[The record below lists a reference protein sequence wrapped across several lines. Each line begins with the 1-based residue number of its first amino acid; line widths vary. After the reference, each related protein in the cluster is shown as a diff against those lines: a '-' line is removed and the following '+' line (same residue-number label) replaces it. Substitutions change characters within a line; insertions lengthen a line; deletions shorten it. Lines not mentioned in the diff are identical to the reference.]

1 MPGVRV
7 MHYVNQFFAGIGSE
21 DKADVTVGSIA
32 GPVGPGK
39 PLQQLLGDA
48 AEIVVTSYC
57 GDDYFANH
65 IEASVAAVADLARQ
79 HKIDLLIAG
88 PAFTSGRYGFA
99 CAEVCHGVSAALGI
113 DCVTAMHPENPGVET
128 YKQYKDRRVY
138 AFPTSEIASG
148 MRDALARMASFSQ
161 KLIAKSPLARPHEEG
176 YIPRGFRV
184 DTFKSQNG
192 AQRAVQ
198 MILDKIGGR
207 PFVSEI
213 PVETLDA
220 IPAAPR
226 IADTKR
232 ACIALIT
239 TAGIIPPANPDG
251 FRGFQ
256 NIRWGKYSIE
266 KDNSMRDREWD
277 VLHGGYNTEF
287 MKKNP
292 NWGVPLDA
300 CRVMITEGLFSRLH
314 GDFYC
319 TPGARGLLSIMHRLG
334 REMALEMQAGGV
346 DGVLLVST

>member
-1 MPGVRV
+1 MPGIRA

-21 DKADVTVGSIA
+21 DKADVGVGSIA
-32 GPVGPGK
+32 GTVGPGK
-39 PLQQLLGDA
+39 PLQQLLGDSA
-48 AEIVVTSYC
+48 DIVVTSYC

-65 IEASVAAVADLARQ
+65 VEEAVAAVVDVARQ

-113 DCVTAMHPENPGVET
+113 DCVMAMHPENPGVET

-148 MRDALARMASFSQ
+148 MREALAKMASFSL
-161 KLIAKSPLARPHEEG
+161 KLIARSPLGRPHEEG

-184 DTFKSQNG
+184 DTLKAQNG

-198 MILDKIGGR
+198 MILDKIAGH

-213 PVETLDA
+213 PVETLDR
-220 IPAAPR
+220 IPVAPP
-226 IADTKR
+226 IADVKR

-239 TAGIIPPANPDG
+239 TSGIIPPGNPDG

-266 KDNSMRDREWD
+266 KDNSMRDRDWD

-287 MKKNP
+287 IKKNP

-300 CRVMITEGLFSRLH
+300 CRLMIKEGLFSRLH
-314 GDFYC
+314 SDFYC
-319 TPGARGLLSIMHRLG
+319 TPGARGLLSTMHRLG

>member
-1 MPGVRV
+1 MPGIRV

-21 DKADVTVGSIA
+21 DKADVSVGSIA
-32 GPVGPGK
+32 GAVGPGK
-39 PLQQLLGDA
+39 PLQQLLGDS

-65 IEASVAAVADLARQ
+65 VDEAVAAVAEIARQ
-79 HKIDLLIAG
+79 KKIDLLIAG

-99 CAEVCHGVSAALGI
+99 CAEVCHAVSAALGI

-138 AFPTSEIASG
+138 AFPTSEIVSG
-148 MRDALARMASFSQ
+148 MSDALAKMASFCL
-161 KLIAKSPLARPHEEG
+161 KLIAKSPLGRPHEEG

-184 DTFKSQNG
+184 DTFKTQNG

-198 MILDKIGGR
+198 MLLDKVAGR

-213 PVETLDA
+213 PVETLEP
-220 IPAAPR
+220 IPVAPP
-226 IADTKR
+226 IPDLKR
-232 ACIALIT
+232 ACIALMT
-239 TAGIIPPANPDG
+239 TSGIIPPGNPDG

-266 KDNSMRDREWD
+266 KDNSMRDRDWD

-287 MKKNP
+287 IKKNP
-292 NWGVPLDA
+292 NWGVPLDG
-300 CRVMITEGLFSRLH
+300 CRLMIREGLFSRLH
-314 GDFYC
+314 SHFYC
-319 TPGARGLLSIMHRLG
+319 TPGARGLLSMMHHLG
-334 REMALEMQAGGV
+334 QEMALEMQAGGV

>member
-1 MPGVRV
+1 

-21 DKADVTVGSIA
+21 DKADVAVGSIA

-65 IEASVAAVADLARQ
+65 IDDAVAAIGDMARQ
-79 HKIDLLIAG
+79 HKIELLIAG

-99 CAEVCHGVSAALGI
+99 CAEVCHGVSAALAI

-128 YKQYKDRRVY
+128 YRQYKDRRVY
-138 AFPTSEIASG
+138 AFPTSEITSG
-148 MRDALARMASFSQ
+148 MRDALAKMASFSH
-161 KLIAKSPLARPHEEG
+161 KLIAKSPLGRPHEED

-198 MILDKIGGR
+198 MLLDKIAGR

-213 PVETLDA
+213 PVEMLDGV
-220 IPAAPR
+220 PVAPP
-226 IADTKR
+226 IADIKR
-232 ACIALIT
+232 ACIALVT
-239 TAGIIPPANPDG
+239 TAGIIPPGNPDG

-256 NIRWGKYSIE
+256 NIRWGKYSVE
-266 KDNSMRDREWD
+266 KESSMRDRDWD

-300 CRVMITEGLFSRLH
+300 CRVMMKEGLFSRLH

-346 DGVLLVST
+346 DGVLLVAT

>member
-1 MPGVRV
+1 MPGFRV

-21 DKADVTVGSIA
+21 DKADVAVGSIA

-48 AEIVVTSYC
+48 AEIVITSYC

-65 IEASVAAVADLARQ
+65 IDEAVVTITNIARQ

-99 CAEVCHGVSAALGI
+99 CAEVCHGVSAALAI
-113 DCVTAMHPENPGVET
+113 DCVTAMHPENPGIET

-148 MRDALARMASFSQ
+148 MRDALAKMAAFSQ
-161 KLIAKSPLARPHEEG
+161 KLLATSPLGRPHEEG
-176 YIPRGFRV
+176 YTPRGFRV

-192 AQRAVQ
+192 GQRAVQ
-198 MILDKIGGR
+198 MLLDKIAGR

-220 IPAAPR
+220 VPVAPP
-226 IADTKR
+226 IADIKR
-232 ACIALIT
+232 ACIALVT
-239 TAGIIPPANPDG
+239 TGGIIPPGNPDG

-266 KDNSMRDREWD
+266 KENSMRDREWE

-300 CRVMITEGLFSRLH
+300 CRLMIKEGLFSRLH
-314 GDFYC
+314 GHFYC

-334 REMALEMQAGGV
+334 HEMALEMQADGV

>member
-1 MPGVRV
+1 MPGFRV

-21 DKADVTVGSIA
+21 DKADVAVGSIA

-48 AEIVVTSYC
+48 AEIVITSYC

-65 IEASVAAVADLARQ
+65 IDEAVVTITDIARQ

-99 CAEVCHGVSAALGI
+99 CAEVCHGVSAALAI
-113 DCVTAMHPENPGVET
+113 DCVTAMHPENPGIET

-148 MRDALARMASFSQ
+148 MRDALAKMAAFSQ
-161 KLIAKSPLARPHEEG
+161 KLLAKSPLGRPHEEG
-176 YIPRGFRV
+176 YTPRGFRV

-192 AQRAVQ
+192 GQRAVQ
-198 MILDKIGGR
+198 MLLDKIAGR

-220 IPAAPR
+220 VPVAPP
-226 IADTKR
+226 IADIKR
-232 ACIALIT
+232 ACIALVT
-239 TAGIIPPANPDG
+239 TGGIIPPGNPDG

-266 KDNSMRDREWD
+266 KENSMRDREWE

-300 CRVMITEGLFSRLH
+300 CRLMIKEGLFSRLH
-314 GDFYC
+314 GHFYC

-334 REMALEMQAGGV
+334 HEMALEMQADGV